1 MSKLKKINNYWEL
14 GSYVADIVEHTLT
27 LPEPKL
33 ILPTGSTPLSLY
45 KELVSRQLDWSTTTT
60 YNLDEYVDNTIQD
73 QSYRYF
79 MEENLFK
86 HTNMDDDNIYFPGDT
101 AVWPDMNYGVGVD
114 LCLLG
119 IGGNGHIAF
128 NEPGSSFDSET
139 RMVDLN
145 EETIKDNSRFF
156 PTIDEVP
163 TQAVTMGLKPI
174 MSSKKIVLMANGKH
188 KKDILEQAMY
198 GNITEDI
205 PASILQN
212 HKNVKVY
219 YSD

>member
-1 MSKLKKINNYWEL
+1 MIKTVKNYWEM
-14 GSYVADIVEHTLT
+14 GYCVADIVEHTLT

-33 ILPTGSTPLSLY
+33 VLPTGSTPISLY
-45 KELVSRQLDWSTTTT
+45 RELISRQLGWSTATT
-60 YNLDEYVDNTIQD
+60 YNLDEYVDNTIQE

-86 HTNMDDDNIYFPGDT
+86 HININDDNIYFPGDI
-101 AVWPDMNYGVGVD
+101 AIWPDMKYGENVD

-128 NEPGSSFDSET
+128 NEPGSSFESET
-139 RMVDLN
+139 RMVDLT

-156 PTIDEVP
+156 PTIDDVP
-163 TQAVTMGLKPI
+163 KQAITMGLKTI

-198 GNITEDI
+198 GKITEDV
-205 PASILQN
+205 PASILQR
-212 HKNVKVY
+212 HDNVEVY
-219 YSD
+219 YCD